1 MSYRLSSIVA
11 RNCLGLCTQPK
22 KVLIDEA
29 TDTYRWA
36 CVSPND
42 CVCVNGTT
50 NGTYACDTIIDQC
63 TSNPCGADS
72 VKHFNCTAEIG
83 NYTCTCAAGYTGQ
96 NCDTLTGSACANN
109 PCVNGGTCTDAG
121 DGNYSCSCA
130 NGYNGSRCEL
140 FDYCGNNI
148 TCKNGGSCVN
158 LFGGASFTCECT
170 SPYTQGRYCE
180 DSNAFYGDLV
190 NDGCFNF
197 DNSQLGDSSK
207 YPLVFT
213 DNSMTIEMCQAKLTS
228 QISPIYTYFTV
239 SGTACYLSNKT
250 YLGWPPI
257 LTQNLDNNCKQACP
271 GDNSEECGNLWKR
284 AWVYTFNEINTDDNP
299 CSDHPT
305 LCGSSSQGVC
315 VNMPTNNTDVGY
327 LCICAPGYTGD
338 NCESPAEDPCLAEPC
353 QNNGTCV
360 SDMQL
365 YTYNCDCTEDY
376 FGEDCQCT
384 TGQNCENIIPH
395 CVETTINGQSYPNPC
410 VSKDSQAQCIEI
422 IGSYECN
429 CSSQWVGD
437 QCDMNVIIRDVL
449 LAIYGEINMEMVPL
463 LDELMSNP
471 ALITD
476 MVPYFLGMKSYDDRL
491 PLSWSAEDIFEY
503 ISYEDQTIDI
513 NNAMYIFND
522 IVLGNCFTFNH
533 NLNPNYTYLVR
544 DGGTRNGLMAKIR
557 VRQDEY
563 VPWTDTAAIMVFVAS
578 RLDYIFAESTRYNS
592 ASNTFTIYDV
602 FDTVY
607 TRLDGRY
614 GVCITN
620 SSQVPAY
627 YYPAAYD
634 VSGCQRSCYQN
645 MINASCGCMDP
656 RYPTAAD
663 AIPCPL
669 SQRACVEETSS
680 KAGDPSTC
688 RSNVPV
694 LAMRHVNRTKQTLP
708 R

>member
-1 MSYRLSSIVA
+1 
-11 RNCLGLCTQPK
+11 
-22 KVLIDEA
+22 
-29 TDTYRWA
+29 
-36 CVSPND
+36 
-42 CVCVNGTT
+42 
-50 NGTYACDTIIDQC
+50 
-63 TSNPCGADS
+63 
-72 VKHFNCTAEIG
+72 
-83 NYTCTCAAGYTGQ
+83 
-96 NCDTLTGSACANN
+96 
-109 PCVNGGTCTDAG
+109 
-121 DGNYSCSCA
+121 
-130 NGYNGSRCEL
+130 
-140 FDYCGNNI
+140 
-148 TCKNGGSCVN
+148 
-158 LFGGASFTCECT
+158 
-170 SPYTQGRYCE
+170 
-180 DSNAFYGDLV
+180 
-190 NDGCFNF
+190 
-197 DNSQLGDSSK
+197 
-207 YPLVFT
+207 
-213 DNSMTIEMCQAKLTS
+213 MTIEMCQAELTS

-305 LCGSSSQGVC
+305 LCGSSSQGAC

-338 NCESPAEDPCLAEPC
+338 NCESPAEDPCLAESC

-365 YTYNCDCTEDY
+365 YTYTCDCTEDY
-376 FGEDCQCT
+376 FGEDCQYEKTCTSTTCSNGGTCIENSDGTTSCLCLNHYSGDTCDGPNCANETNECIPDQCQHQATCVDQYLSYQCMCIPGT

-395 CVETTINGQSYPNPC
+395 CVETEINGQSFPNPC
-410 VSKDSQAQCIEI
+410 VSKDNQAQCIEL

-476 MVPYFLGMKSYDDRL
+476 MVPYFLGMKSYDDRI
-491 PLSWSAEDIFEY
+491 PLSWSADDIFEY

-522 IVLGNCFTFNH
+522 IVLGNCFTPDRSNFSSRFNH

-544 DGGTRNGLMAKIR
+544 DGGTQNGLMAKIR

-563 VPWTDTAAIMVFVAS
+563 VPWTDTASIMVFVAS

-592 ASNTFTIYDV
+592 QPSEFTIYDI
-602 FDTVY
+602 
-607 TRLDGRY
+607 LDMY
-614 GVCITN
+614 GSTIPN
-620 SSQVPAY
+620 SSRCDSLPAF
-627 YYPAAYD
+627 
-634 VSGCQRSCYQN
+634 
-645 MINASCGCMDP
+645 
-656 RYPTAAD
+656 T
-663 AIPCPL
+663 
-669 SQRACVEETSS
+669 E
-680 KAGDPSTC
+680 
-688 RSNVPV
+688 
-694 LAMRHVNRTKQTLP
+694 
-708 R
+708 